1 MMDGKQWH
9 CEYISSYAP
18 WMDFFFNQKHTL
30 EKCMVMETKYVQIVV
45 DSLKEKFHK
54 LSIFLCIEVLQSQ

>member
-1 MMDGKQWH
+1 MANNDIVSRYHLMHHGW
-9 CEYISSYAP
+9 I
-18 WMDFFFNQKHTL
+18 FFYQKHTL

-45 DSLKEKFHK
+45 DSLKENFCN